1 MKTRVLVID
10 DDQGSLDLIERLLTQ
25 EDFLVRTLRDSTL
38 AIDEI
43 MEFQPHA
50 VLLDIMMPKMDGF
63 TLLGEIRGREEFDSI
78 KTIVVTAKKFEFDY
92 KRAFEEGA
100 DAYVSKPVSA
110 AVLVEEIDR
119 VLKDTMKITFWGTRG
134 TIPKPGKDTLR
145 FGGNTPCVSVEMTK
159 DRIFI
164 FDAGTGIINLGT
176 YLVSLKK
183 RLKMNLF
190 ITHPHWDHIHGFPYF
205 KILFLQGN
213 ELAVYGSPHGGISTR
228 EIISGQM
235 DSISF
240 PITIKEFASRV
251 YFNDIT
257 EGEYEIEDLPVKTIS
272 LNHPGVTLGYR
283 LTNSS
288 GKSVAYITD
297 NELVPDD
304 IEQRDLFQRKRLVEF
319 LKGVDVLIHDA
330 SYFDDEYRSS
340 KVRWGH
346 SPITEVMK
354 LAEEAQVKSLYLFHH
369 EPDYSDDQVAE
380 MERIGQEYCQ
390 NRNLDIKCFAAAE
403 GDSISL

>member
-1 MKTRVLVID
+1 MKKRVLVID
-10 DDQGSLDLIERLLTQ
+10 DDRDSLALIERLLTK
-25 EDFLVRTLRDSTL
+25 EGFLVRTLQDSSL

-43 MEFQPHA
+43 MDFQPHV

-63 TLLGEIRGREEFDSI
+63 TLLGEIKGREELSSI

-92 KRAFEEGA
+92 KRSFEEGA
-100 DAYVSKPVSA
+100 DAYIVKPISNSL
-110 AVLVEEIDR
+110 LVEEIDR
-119 VLKDTMKITFWGTRG
+119 ALKDTMKITFWGTRG

-159 DRIFI
+159 DRVFI
-164 FDAGTGIINLGT
+164 FDAGTGIINLGS
-176 YLVSLKK
+176 YLLSLKK

-213 ELAVYGSPHGGISTR
+213 ELAVYGSPHGGITTR

-235 DSISF
+235 DNISF
-240 PITIKEFASRV
+240 PITIKEFASRI

-257 EGEYEIEDLPVKTIS
+257 EGEYEIEGLAVKTIS

-288 GKSVAYITD
+288 GKSMAYITD

-304 IEQRDLFQRKRLVEF
+304 IEQQDFFYRQRLVGF

-330 SYFDDEYRSS
+330 SYFDDEYKSR
-340 KVRWGH
+340 VRWGH
-346 SPITEVMK
+346 SPITEVLR
-354 LAEEAQVKSLYLFHH
+354 LAEESEAKSLYLFHH
-369 EPDYSDDQVAE
+369 EPDYDDDKVAE
-380 MERIGQEYCQ
+380 MERIGQEYFQ
-390 NRNLDIKCFAAAE
+390 KRDLNIQCFAAAE
-403 GDSISL
+403 GESISL

>member
-1 MKTRVLVID
+1 MKTRILVID
-10 DDQGSLDLIERLLTQ
+10 DDQDSLDLIERMLSN
-25 EDFLVRTLRDSTL
+25 EDCLIRTMRDSTR

-43 MEFQPHA
+43 TEFEPHA

-63 TLLGEIRGREEFDSI
+63 TLLGEIKRREEFNDI

-100 DAYVSKPVSA
+100 DAYVIKPVSTST
-110 AVLVEEIDR
+110 LMSEIDR

-159 DRIFI
+159 DRFFI
-164 FDAGTGIINLGT
+164 FDAGTGIINLGN
-176 YLVSLKK
+176 YLLSLKK

-235 DSISF
+235 DNISF
-240 PITIKEFASRV
+240 PITIKEFSSRI
-251 YFNDIT
+251 YFSDIT
-257 EGEYEIEDLPVKTIS
+257 EGEYEIEGLPLRTIS

-283 LTNSS
+283 LTNLS

-297 NELVPDD
+297 NELVPED
-304 IEQRDLFQRKRLVEF
+304 IEPQDIFYRQRLVGF

-330 SYFDDEYRSS
+330 SYFDDEYRSR
-340 KVRWGH
+340 VRWGH
-346 SPITEVMK
+346 SPITEVLK
-354 LAEEAQVKSLYLFHH
+354 LAEESEAKSLYLFHH
-369 EPDYSDDQVAE
+369 EPDYDDDKVAE
-380 MERIGQEYCQ
+380 MERIGQEYFRE
-390 NRNLDIKCFAAAE
+390 RNLPIECFAAAE
-403 GDSISL
+403 GHSIFL